1 MEVVDPAVVVADRAE
16 VAVVVDAPAAAE
28 VVQVEV
34 AVVTLPF
41 FCKKHRNQV
50 PLLLKDKK

>member
-1 MEVVDPAVVVADRAE
+1 MEVVDPVEV
-16 VAVVVDAPAAAE
+16 VAVVDAQAAVE
-28 VVQVEV
+28 VVQVVVAVVQVVE

-50 PLLLKDKK
+50 LLSLKAKK